1 MTNIQA
7 QIEILVALQRVEMKI
22 RETDRQID
30 ALAGAAKALDQ
41 AAGEKEGLV
50 DDAQNELNALKKEYR
65 ELESESKI
73 NAQMIVKS
81 NEKLRS
87 VKTNKEYQ
95 SILKEI
101 EEIRKRN
108 SAIED
113 RMLEELERIEAQEA
127 AVNDAV
133 AQHKGFLST
142 SAAEKTALAEKAAQQ
157 RQAVDAMRAE
167 GDEIRARADEKT
179 IAVLEDV
186 KSKVRGM
193 SVVPVQQAVCMGCHM
208 NIPAQLYNE
217 LLRFDE
223 LRFCP
228 HCNRI
233 IYWKEKD
240 SE

>member
-7 QIEILVALQRVEMKI
+7 QIEILVELQRVEMKI
-22 RETDRQID
+22 READRQID
-30 ALAGAAKALDQ
+30 ALAGAAEALDQ

-50 DDAQNELNALKKEYR
+50 DDAQNVLAALKKGYR

-133 AQHKGFLST
+133 EQHKGFLAT
-142 SAAEKTALAEKAAQQ
+142 SEAEKAALVEKAARQ

-167 GDEIRARADEKT
+167 GDEIRTQADEKT

-186 KSKVRGM
+186 KTKVRGM
-193 SVVPVQQAVCMGCHM
+193 SVVPVQQSVCMGCHM
-208 NIPAQLYNE
+208 NIPPQLFNE